1 MVSRCPLRNQKV
13 TYLHGLG
20 LVRIVSTTGAH
31 ESCVFRSRCD
41 FVLLDDGSSDINY
54 QDALSSSISSSNSTS
69 PPGDLESAL
78 MKLRASLGRLKLV
91 LRLEVPERT
100 DMDVPGRPPLLDT
113 DVRRDEGPDVLAPVD
128 DAEIAGDKGR

>member
-1 MVSRCPLRNQKV
+1 
-13 TYLHGLG
+13 
-20 LVRIVSTTGAH
+20 
-31 ESCVFRSRCD
+31 
-41 FVLLDDGSSDINY
+41 
-54 QDALSSSISSSNSTS
+54 
-69 PPGDLESAL
+69 